1 MKIYNKKNF
10 FIGLFGE
17 LLFIALLVF
26 NIRRGEASFLYV
38 CTALMWLA
46 IGGRIIF
53 RSLSLKHSREDLL
66 LERDERNRHI
76 NLKASQRALQ
86 ITQILPRSSI
96 TATIPDGPQLPP
108 SFRRLMMVPFSSAP
122 IISTMELMFSQIKR
136 AITVPMEP

>member
-53 RSLSLKHSREDLL
+53 RSLSLNTP
-66 LERDERNRHI
+66 ERTCCW
-76 NLKASQRALQ
+76 SV
-86 ITQILPRSSI
+86 TSG
-96 TATIPDGPQLPP
+96 TATL
-108 SFRRLMMVPFSSAP
+108 
-122 IISTMELMFSQIKR
+122 T
-136 AITVPMEP
+136 

>member
-86 ITQILPRSSI
+86 ITQIL
-96 TATIPDGPQLPP
+96 
-108 SFRRLMMVPFSSAP
+108 SFIGGMVLYGLGGDDYKHLMLGTGLLLAFF
-122 IISTMELMFSQIKR
+122 ISGLAYFA
-136 AITVPMEP
+136 AISYYSHNS

>member
-10 FIGLFGE
+10 FIGLLGE

-26 NIRRGEASFLYV
+26 NIRRGESSFLYV
-38 CTALMWLA
+38 CTTLMWLT

-53 RSLSLKHSREDLL
+53 RSLSLKYSREDLV

-86 ITQILPRSSI
+86 ITQIFCFIGGMVLYGLGG
-96 TATIPDGPQLPP
+96 DDYKY
-108 SFRRLMMVPFSSAP
+108 LMLGTGLLLAFF
-122 IISTMELMFSQIKR
+122 ISGLAYFA
-136 AITVPMEP
+136 AIYYYNHYS